1 MKIVKWSARILAL
14 GILIFALPF
23 YFGYGNPLPF
33 AKPDYS
39 LWENVALAMMPLV
52 FIGLALGWKYPKAG
66 GLLTI
71 IPIIIGSIVGLL
83 TEANFNI
90 NLAMPI
96 IPGILY
102 LIDGYKKFKIVFS
115 ILAILFGAFLIVFG
129 GYDDSPGAQGLGL
142 LLIITTIII
151 AIRSKNKK

>member
-1 MKIVKWSARILAL
+1 MKAIKWVARILAL
-14 GILIFALPF
+14 CILIFTLPF

-66 GLLTI
+66 GFLVI
-71 IPIIIGSIVGLL
+71 IPIIIGFVVGLL
-83 TEANFNI
+83 TDANFSV
-90 NLAMPI
+90 NLLTPL

-102 LIDGYKKFKIVFS
+102 LVVGYKK
-115 ILAILFGAFLIVFG
+115 
-129 GYDDSPGAQGLGL
+129 
-142 LLIITTIII
+142 
-151 AIRSKNKK
+151 